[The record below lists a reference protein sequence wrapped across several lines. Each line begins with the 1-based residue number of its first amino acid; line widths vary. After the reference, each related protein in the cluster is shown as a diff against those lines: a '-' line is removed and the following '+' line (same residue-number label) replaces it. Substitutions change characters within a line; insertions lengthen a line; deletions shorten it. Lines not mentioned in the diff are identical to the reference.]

1 MEDMGFPSGPGVK
14 NLPTNAGDMGSIPGW
29 GRSPGEGNSN
39 PPAVFLPGESHGQ
52 RSLVGYSPWGRKE
65 SDTTEATNIHTPSLY
80 QEEEDSESLETLT
93 NGECLNLNL
102 HNILIFVYCAL
113 PDNLPPS
120 TSSFVFLLEMVFK
133 VMTWIIYQSNSF

>member
-1 MEDMGFPSGPGVK
+1 VVK
-14 NLPTNAGDMGSIPGW
+14 NLPVNAGDMGSIPGW

-39 PPAVFLPGESHGQ
+39 PPAVFLPGEYHGQ
-52 RSLVGYSPWGRKE
+52 RSLVGYSPWGGKE

-113 PDNLPPS
+113 PDNLPLS
-120 TSSFVFLLEMVFK
+120 TSSFVFF
-133 VMTWIIYQSNSF
+133 FFC